1 MLHFFYGLK
10 LSDMQKG
17 ILFFLIIISSFF
29 CGQNIKIKRGI
40 VSLEGIHVA
49 KMLYKSGEYTFMDL
63 KETPIFTVKF
73 VDKSIVDSVRDSYI
87 KLNRIYNREKT
98 LDLDYISPSA
108 FSGEEKSAVYTCFKA
123 LKIIDERG
131 INIKNLD
138 ELFQN
143 NPKRKLDN
151 KTKEAY
157 TTRSKIDKLNITV
170 NNVGEILSN
179 GVPVG
184 YFTNL
189 PVSFGSEDT
198 ISDKTFVDIE
208 IYDAKSKYIGKYIT
222 TTKQLKTA
230 NGKTYTLYREMS
242 GRASILK
249 FPTYKAI
256 AERMAILDPN
266 FIKVKEKIE
275 VGEVVKDG
283 IIK

>member
-1 MLHFFYGLK
+1 MKKSLI
-10 LSDMQKG
+10 
-17 ILFFLIIISSFF
+17 ILFTILGVIFNAQLI
-29 CGQNIKIKRGI
+29 KTKRGI

-49 KMLYKSGEYTFMDL
+49 KVSNKGSIYTFMDL
-63 KETPIFTVKF
+63 KETPIYTIEFI
-73 VDKSIVDSVRDSYI
+73 DKSVVDSVRDSYI
-87 KLNRIYNREKT
+87 KLNRIYNQEKT

-108 FSGEEKSAVYTCFKA
+108 FSGDEKSAVYTCIKG

-131 INIKNLD
+131 INVKNLD
-138 ELFQN
+138 DLFKDI
-143 NPKRKLDN
+143 PKRKLDT

-157 TTRSKIDKLNITV
+157 TTKTKIDKLNITV

-179 GVPVG
+179 GIPVG

-198 ISDKTFVDIE
+198 VSDKTFVDIE
-208 IYDAKSKYIGKYIT
+208 IYDAKSKFIGKYIT
-222 TTKQLKTA
+222 TTKQIKTA
-230 NGKTYTLYREMS
+230 GGKSFTLFREMS

-256 AERMAILDPN
+256 AERMAIMDPN
-266 FIKVKEKIE
+266 FIKIQEKVI

-283 IIK
+283 VQK

>member
-1 MLHFFYGLK
+1 
-10 LSDMQKG
+10 MQKSL
-17 ILFFLIIISSFF
+17 ILIFIVLSCMFNA
-29 CGQNIKIKRGI
+29 QMIKTKRGI
-40 VSLEGIHVA
+40 VSLDGTHVA
-49 KMLYKSGEYTFMDL
+49 KISNKSNEYTFMDL
-63 KETPIFTVKF
+63 KETPIFTVEF
-73 VDKSIVDSVRDSYI
+73 VDKSVVDSVRDSYVKI
-87 KLNRIYNREKT
+87 NRVYNREKT

-108 FSGEEKSAVYTCFKA
+108 FSGDEKSAVYTCIKG

-138 ELFQN
+138 ELFKN
-143 NPKRKLDN
+143 MPKRKLDN

-157 TTRSKIDKLNITV
+157 TIRTKIDKLNLEV
-170 NNVGEILSN
+170 NSVGEILSN

-189 PVSFGSEDT
+189 PVSFGSDDRIT
-198 ISDKTFVDIE
+198 DKTFVDIE

-222 TTKQLKTA
+222 TTKQIKTA
-230 NGKTYTLYREMS
+230 GGKTFTLYREMS

-266 FIKVKEKIE
+266 FIKIQEKVI

-283 IIK
+283 VENDKK

>member
-1 MLHFFYGLK
+1 
-10 LSDMQKG
+10 MQKSL
-17 ILFFLIIISSFF
+17 IVFFTVLSFICNAQII
-29 CGQNIKIKRGI
+29 KTKRGI
-40 VSLEGIHVA
+40 VSLDGTHVA
-49 KMLYKSGEYTFMDL
+49 KISNRSNEYTFMDL
-63 KETPIFTVKF
+63 KETPIFTVEF
-73 VDKSIVDSVRDSYI
+73 VDKSIVDSVRDSYVKI
-87 KLNRIYNREKT
+87 NRVYNREKT

-108 FSGEEKSAVYTCFKA
+108 FSGEEKSAVYTCIKG

-138 ELFQN
+138 ELFKN
-143 NPKRKLDN
+143 MPKRKLDT

-157 TTRSKIDKLNITV
+157 TTRTKIDRLNLEV
-170 NNVGEILSN
+170 NSVGEILSN

-189 PVSFGSEDT
+189 PVSFGSDDRVT
-198 ISDKTFVDIE
+198 DKTFIDIE

-222 TTKQLKTA
+222 TTKQIKTA
-230 NGKTYTLYREMS
+230 GGKTFTLYREMS

-249 FPTYKAI
+249 YPTYKAI

-266 FIKVKEKIE
+266 FIKIQEKVI

-283 IIK
+283 VEKDKK

>member
-1 MLHFFYGLK
+1 
-10 LSDMQKG
+10 MQKSL
-17 ILFFLIIISSFF
+17 IMFFTVLSFLFNAQII
-29 CGQNIKIKRGI
+29 KTKRGI
-40 VSLEGIHVA
+40 VSIDGTHVA
-49 KMLYKSGEYTFMDL
+49 KISNKSNEYTFMDL
-63 KETPIFTVKF
+63 KETPIFTVEF
-73 VDKSIVDSVRDSYI
+73 VDKSVVDSVRDSYVKI
-87 KLNRIYNREKT
+87 NRVYNREKT
-98 LDLDYISPSA
+98 LDVDYISPSA
-108 FSGEEKSAVYTCFKA
+108 FSGDEKSAVYTCIKG

-138 ELFQN
+138 ELFKDM
-143 NPKRKLDN
+143 PKRKLDN

-157 TTRSKIDKLNITV
+157 NIRTKIDKLNLEI

-179 GVPVG
+179 GTPVG

-189 PVSFGSEDT
+189 PVSFGSDDKIT
-198 ISDKTFVDIE
+198 DKTFVDIE

-230 NGKTYTLYREMS
+230 NGKTFTLYKEMS

-266 FIKVKEKIE
+266 FIKIKEKVI
-275 VGEVVKDG
+275 VGDVVKDG
-283 IIK
+283 VEKNKK

>member
-1 MLHFFYGLK
+1 
-10 LSDMQKG
+10 MQKSL
-17 ILFFLIIISSFF
+17 IVFFTVLSFICNAQII
-29 CGQNIKIKRGI
+29 KTKRGI
-40 VSLEGIHVA
+40 VSLDGTHVA
-49 KMLYKSGEYTFMDL
+49 KISNRSNEYTFMDL
-63 KETPIFTVKF
+63 KETPIFTVEF
-73 VDKSIVDSVRDSYI
+73 VDKSIVDSVRDSYVKI
-87 KLNRIYNREKT
+87 NRVYNREKT

-108 FSGEEKSAVYTCFKA
+108 FSGEEKSAVYTCIKG

-138 ELFQN
+138 DLFKN
-143 NPKRKLDN
+143 MPKRKLDT

-157 TTRSKIDKLNITV
+157 TTRTKIDRLNLEV
-170 NNVGEILSN
+170 NSVGEILSN

-189 PVSFGSEDT
+189 PVSFGSDDRVT
-198 ISDKTFVDIE
+198 DKTFIDIE

-222 TTKQLKTA
+222 TTKQIKTA
-230 NGKTYTLYREMS
+230 GGKTFTLYREMS

-249 FPTYKAI
+249 YPTYKAI

-266 FIKVKEKIE
+266 FIKIQEKVI

-283 IIK
+283 VEKDKK